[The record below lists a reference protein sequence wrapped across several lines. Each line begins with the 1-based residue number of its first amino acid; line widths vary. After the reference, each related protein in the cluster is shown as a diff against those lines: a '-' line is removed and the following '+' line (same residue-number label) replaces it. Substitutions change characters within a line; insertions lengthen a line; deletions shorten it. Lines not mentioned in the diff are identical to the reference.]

1 MSKKYRVAVIGATG
15 RGNYGHGLDEAF
27 QGVEGT
33 ELVAVADAK
42 GLAAASAKSAARP
55 RRPRVG
61 KVLSTAVKTG
71 NKALV
76 RENKTGAAFSV
87 RSVKNGRGRVRDL
100 AGGQRIP
107 LPLADRTHPLVG

>member
-33 ELVAVADAK
+33 ELVAVADADAK

-61 KVLSTAVKTG
+61 KVLPRRLARPTAK
-71 NKALV
+71 
-76 RENKTGAAFSV
+76 RAAS
-87 RSVKNGRGRVRDL
+87 L
-100 AGGQRIP
+100 AQKLARLGQQGPRP
-107 LPLADRTHPLVG
+107 RPRFRH